1 MKNNR
6 AKFDKAEYDRS
17 NPVAIK
23 AMTDWLA
30 KKIPDLIVDSSE
42 NYGFDI
48 RGTVNGNGSKSFYEV
63 EIKYGWTG
71 EWPESWKEIRI
82 PYRKK
87 RLIDLWQGKFKDEL
101 FTFVI
106 FRKDLKKAWHI
117 PADIVM
123 HSKVKEAPNKNVA
136 EGELFFHI
144 DVRDAY
150 QVDMVDDN
158 SNR

>member
-1 MKNNR
+1 MTVKRPFSKKLYDQSDQPAKDAMVNWLNKN
-6 AKFDKAEYDRS
+6 
-17 NPVAIK
+17 
-23 AMTDWLA
+23 
-30 KKIPDLIVDSSE
+30 IPDLIIDSKE

-123 HSKVKEAPNKNVA
+123 LSKVKEAPNRAVA
-136 EGELFFHI
+136 KGELFFHI